1 MNRSNIIFVL
11 VMTLLVLQLIQH
23 YFFSGSGQ

>member
-11 VMTLLVLQLIQH
+11 VITLLVLQLIQH
-23 YFFSGSGQ
+23 YFFTGAQ

>member
-1 MNRSNIIFVL
+1 MNRSNLIFIL

-23 YFFSGSGQ
+23 YFFSGAG